1 MTAVAA
7 MVRAVLGPWLIAGL
21 LAASP
26 AARGNDA
33 IGRTRGPV
41 FSVAAAPRLGIL
53 FAGGAAAIQ
62 RVGFGAGLQFRVH
75 ALRLGPLRIG
85 AGVQLGHTR
94 YLERYSVAVDG
105 GGTAR
110 RWAALGHTDFA
121 AGPSF
126 QIVMGP
132 VFAELGVE
140 AGLGISSLVRPL
152 GPTVND
158 EEETNDTT
166 AMIRGGGHL
175 GIPIRNNS
183 SITIGAAVQKYFSRA
198 QVVARPDPAVPDAPP
213 DVNPFDLMLELTVGY
228 HFMF

>member
-1 MTAVAA
+1 
-7 MVRAVLGPWLIAGL
+7 MVRGVLGLWVAIAV

-26 AARGNDA
+26 GGPGRGNDA
-33 IGRTRGPV
+33 IARTRGPV
-41 FSVAAAPRLGIL
+41 FSVAAAPRLGVL
-53 FAGGAAAIQ
+53 LAGGAQAMQ

-85 AGVQLGHTR
+85 AGLQLGHTR
-94 YLERYSVAVDG
+94 YLERYDVPTADEG
-105 GGTAR
+105 RTAR
-110 RWAALGHTDFA
+110 RWAALGHSDFA

-140 AGLGISSLVRPL
+140 AGLGISTLVRPF
-152 GPTVND
+152 GPTVAD

-175 GIPIRNNS
+175 GVPIRNNA
-183 SITIGAAVQKYFSRA
+183 SITIGAAVHKYFSRTQIIA
-198 QVVARPDPAVPDAPP
+198 APDPAIPDQMP
-213 DVNPFDLMLELTVGY
+213 DINPFDLMLELSVGV

>member
-1 MTAVAA
+1 MVLAVLAAWVMTAVVAA
-7 MVRAVLGPWLIAGL
+7 APGTVR
-21 LAASP
+21 
-26 AARGNDA
+26 RGNDA
-33 IGRTRGPV
+33 IARTKGPV
-41 FSVAAAPRLGIL
+41 FSVAAAPRLGVL
-53 FAGGAAAIQ
+53 LAGGAQAIQ
-62 RVGFGAGLQFRVH
+62 RVGFGAGFQFRVH

-94 YLERYSVAVDG
+94 FLERYAVATDG

-140 AGLGISSLVRPL
+140 GGLGISSLVRPF
-152 GPTVND
+152 GPTVAD

-166 AMIRGGGHL
+166 GMIRGGGHL
-175 GIPIRNNS
+175 GVPIRDNS
-183 SITIGAAVQKYFSRA
+183 SITIGTSVHKYFSRA
-198 QVVARPDPAVPDAPP
+198 VVEARPVPGEPGASVE
-213 DVNPFDLMLELTVGY
+213 VNPFDLMLEITVGY

>member
-1 MTAVAA
+1 MLATLAITALVAA
-7 MVRAVLGPWLIAGL
+7 APGTAR
-21 LAASP
+21 
-26 AARGNDA
+26 RGNDA
-33 IGRTRGPV
+33 IARTKGPV
-41 FSVAAAPRLGIL
+41 FSVAAAPRIGVLL
-53 FAGGAAAIQ
+53 AGGAQAIQ

-94 YLERYSVAVDG
+94 FLERYTVSVAD

-132 VFAELGVE
+132 LFAELGVE
-140 AGLGISSLVRPL
+140 GGLGISSLVRPL
-152 GPTVND
+152 GPTVAE

-166 AMIRGGGHL
+166 GMIRGGGHI
-175 GIPIRNNS
+175 GVPIRNNS
-183 SITIGAAVQKYFSRA
+183 SITLGASVHKYFSRA
-198 QVVARPDPAVPDAPP
+198 RVVARPDPNDPDAMP
-213 DVNPFDLMLELTVGY
+213 DVNPFDLMLEFTVGY

>member
-1 MTAVAA
+1 
-7 MVRAVLGPWLIAGL
+7 MVRAVLGPWAIAAV

-26 AARGNDA
+26 GVARRGNDA
-33 IGRTRGPV
+33 IGRAKGPV
-41 FSVAAAPRLGIL
+41 FSVAGGPRLGVL
-53 FAGGAAAIQ
+53 LAGGAQAIQ
-62 RVGFGAGLQFRVH
+62 PVGFGAGLQFRVH

-85 AGVQLGHTR
+85 AGLQLGHTR
-94 YLERYSVAVDG
+94 YLERYTVPVDG

-126 QIVMGP
+126 QLVMGP

-140 AGLGISSLVRPL
+140 AGLGISTLVRPL
-152 GPTVND
+152 GPTVAD

-166 AMIRGGGHL
+166 GMIRGGGHL
-175 GIPIRNNS
+175 GVPIRNNAS
-183 SITIGAAVQKYFSRA
+183 VTLGASIHKYFSRA
-198 QVVARPDPAVPDAPP
+198 KVVARPDPSVPDAMP
-213 DVNPFDLMLELTVGY
+213 DTNPFDLMLEFTLGV

>member
-1 MTAVAA
+1 VLATLALN
-7 MVRAVLGPWLIAGL
+7 AVLAAV
-21 LAASP
+21 LAAVP
-26 AARGNDA
+26 GTARRGNDA
-33 IGRTRGPV
+33 IARAKGPV
-41 FSVAAAPRLGIL
+41 FSVAAAPRIGVLL
-53 FAGGAAAIQ
+53 AGGAQAIQ

-94 YLERYSVAVDG
+94 FLERYTVAVTD

-140 AGLGISSLVRPL
+140 GGLGISSLVRPL
-152 GPTVND
+152 GPTVA
-158 EEETNDTT
+158 EETETNDTT
-166 AMIRGGGHL
+166 GMIRGGGHL
-175 GIPIRNNS
+175 GVPIRNNS
-183 SITIGAAVQKYFSRA
+183 SVTIGASVHKYFSRA
-198 QVVARPDPAVPDAPP
+198 RVVARPDPNDPDAMP